1 LPSVFL
7 CSKKEFDASCEGKV
21 LLGTL
26 EIRKSLMNGL
36 GWQDLTPELSSNE
49 SLTKDGDR
57 YRSKGFQRRFVS
69 LL

>member
-1 LPSVFL
+1 ML
-7 CSKKEFDASCEGKV
+7 KKEFDASCEGKV

-26 EIRKSLMNGL
+26 EIRKSLTNGL
-36 GWQDLTPELSSNE
+36 GWQDPTPESSSNE

-57 YRSKGFQRRFVS
+57 YGNKGFQRRFVS